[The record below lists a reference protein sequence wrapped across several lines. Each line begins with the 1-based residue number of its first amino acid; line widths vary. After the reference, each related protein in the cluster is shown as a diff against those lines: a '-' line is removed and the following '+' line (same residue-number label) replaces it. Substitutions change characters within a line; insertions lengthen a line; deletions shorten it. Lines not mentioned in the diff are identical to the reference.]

1 MGKNSGFFNLN
12 QRKTGVLVL
21 ETLQIDG
28 LEEISLEKRL
38 SRLQKVLSECGFTSR
53 RKAEQMIEEGRVTV
67 NGRPAGIGQ
76 KVGPKDFIAVDGVK
90 VDTSSSAKKHVYLML
105 NKPRGY
111 VTTMSDELGRRD
123 ITAFTQNVGTRVY
136 PVGRLDRNSEGL
148 LLLTNDGEFANIMMH
163 PRHHVSKRYRV
174 TVRPDITDE
183 QLVALSEGV
192 TLDDGTR
199 TLPADVRI
207 IDRQEGRVV
216 VDITLYEGKNRQIRR
231 MCETVGL
238 EVARL
243 KRVAIGPIRLGMLKV
258 GAWRYL
264 SKEEIDALK
273 AEAGQPSSKNR
284 APRTRR

>member
-1 MGKNSGFFNLN
+1 M
-12 QRKTGVLVL
+12 
-21 ETLQIDG
+21 
-28 LEEISLEKRL
+28 EKRL

-53 RKAEQMIEEGRVTV
+53 RKAERMIEEGRVTV

-76 KVGPKDFIAVDGVK
+76 KVGPKDLIAVDGMR
-90 VDTSSSAKKHVYLML
+90 VDTSSAAKKHVYLML

-174 TVRPDITDE
+174 TVRPDITDG
-183 QLVALSEGV
+183 QLIALSEGV
-192 TLDDGTR
+192 ELDDGTK

-258 GAWRYL
+258 GTWRYL

-273 AEAGQPSSKNR
+273 AEAGQPSSKGR
-284 APRTRR
+284 SLRSRR

>member
-1 MGKNSGFFNLN
+1 M
-12 QRKTGVLVL
+12 
-21 ETLQIDG
+21 
-28 LEEISLEKRL
+28 
-38 SRLQKVLSECGFTSR
+38 
-53 RKAEQMIEEGRVTV
+53 
-67 NGRPAGIGQ
+67 
-76 KVGPKDFIAVDGVK
+76 
-90 VDTSSSAKKHVYLML
+90 
-105 NKPRGY
+105 
-111 VTTMSDELGRRD
+111 
-123 ITAFTQNVGTRVY
+123 
-136 PVGRLDRNSEGL
+136 
-148 LLLTNDGEFANIMMH
+148 
-163 PRHHVSKRYRV
+163 
-174 TVRPDITDE
+174 
-183 QLVALSEGV
+183 
-192 TLDDGTR
+192 
-199 TLPADVRI
+199 RI

>member
-1 MGKNSGFFNLN
+1 MDK
-12 QRKTGVLVL
+12 KV
-21 ETLQIDG
+21 
-28 LEEISLEKRL
+28 

-53 RKAEQMIEEGRVTV
+53 RKAEQMILEGRVTV
-67 NGRPAGIGQ
+67 NGRPAAIGQ
-76 KVGPKDFIAVDGVK
+76 KVGPRDLIAVDGMK
-90 VDTSSSAKKHVYLML
+90 VDTSAAAKKHVYIML

-123 ITAFTQNVGTRVY
+123 ITALVESVGVRVY
-136 PVGRLDRNSEGL
+136 PVGRLDRNSEGML
-148 LLLTNDGEFANIMMH
+148 LMTNDGEFANILMH

-183 QLVALSEGV
+183 QLMALSEGV
-192 TLDDGTR
+192 ELEDGTT

-243 KRVAIGPIRLGMLKV
+243 KRVAIGPIKLGMLKV
-258 GAWRYL
+258 GTFRYL
-264 SKEEIDALK
+264 SKEEVDALK
-273 AEAGQPSSKNR
+273 AEAGQPAFKGR
-284 APRTRR
+284 AARPRR

>member
-1 MGKNSGFFNLN
+1 ME
-12 QRKTGVLVL
+12 RK
-21 ETLQIDG
+21 
-28 LEEISLEKRL
+28 L

-53 RKAEQMIEEGRVTV
+53 RKAEQMILEGRVTV

-76 KVGPKDFIAVDGVK
+76 KVGPRDLIAVDGMK
-90 VDTSSSAKKHVYLML
+90 VDTSSAAKKHVYLML

-123 ITAFTQNVGTRVY
+123 ITALTQNVGARVY
-136 PVGRLDRNSEGL
+136 PVGRLDRNSEGM
-148 LLLTNDGEFANIMMH
+148 LLLTNDGEFANLLMH

-183 QLVALSEGV
+183 QLMTLSEGV
-192 TLDDGTR
+192 ELEDGTI

-216 VDITLYEGKNRQIRR
+216 VDITLNEGKNRQIRR

-243 KRVAIGPIRLGMLKV
+243 KRVAIGPIKLGMLKV
-258 GAWRYL
+258 GTWRHL
-264 SKEEIDALK
+264 SKEEVDSLK
-273 AEAGQPSSKNR
+273 AEAGQPSSGKGR
-284 APRTRR
+284 SRPRR

>member
-1 MGKNSGFFNLN
+1 
-12 QRKTGVLVL
+12 
-21 ETLQIDG
+21 
-28 LEEISLEKRL
+28 
-38 SRLQKVLSECGFTSR
+38 
-53 RKAEQMIEEGRVTV
+53 
-67 NGRPAGIGQ
+67 
-76 KVGPKDFIAVDGVK
+76 
-90 VDTSSSAKKHVYLML
+90 
-105 NKPRGY
+105 
-111 VTTMSDELGRRD
+111 
-123 ITAFTQNVGTRVY
+123 
-136 PVGRLDRNSEGL
+136 
-148 LLLTNDGEFANIMMH
+148 MH

-183 QLVALSEGV
+183 QLVTLSEGV
-192 TLDDGTR
+192 TLDDGTT

-258 GAWRYL
+258 GTWRYL

-273 AEAGQPSSKNR
+273 AEAGQPSKKSR
-284 APRTRR
+284 SARSGR

>member
-12 QRKTGVLVL
+12 QWKTGVLVL